1 VPAWGWALLA
11 VVALYA
17 LAVLGLVLL
26 GRRADAVAVARFVP
40 DCVVLLRRLA
50 RDPRLPRRHR
60 WLLLA
65 LVAYLL
71 LPFDLVPDVIPVA
84 GALDD
89 AILVVWALRVVLRAA
104 GPEALVEHW
113 PGPSRTLQIL
123 LRVAGARPT

>member
-1 VPAWGWALLA
+1 VPAWAWGLVA
-11 VVALYA
+11 VIALYA

-40 DCVVLLRRLA
+40 DCVVLIRRLA
-50 RDPRLPRRHR
+50 RDPRLARRHR

-71 LPFDLVPDVIPVA
+71 LPFDLVPDFVPVA

-113 PGPSRTLQIL
+113 PGPSQTLRLL
-123 LRVAGARPT
+123 LRAVGARPA